1 MKLEKCD
8 TLLKT
13 YTGEK
18 LRVLGQMQVQVK
30 YNCQEQSLP
39 LLVVAGGG
47 PSLWGR
53 NWLNAIKLNWA
64 QIKQVT
70 RGLQP
75 LLQKYGDVFRQE
87 LGTLKGIEV
96 QLVVP
101 KDATPKFFKPHPVP
115 YAIRGAIEKD
125 LERLKTLGVIKKT
138 SYSDWAAPI
147 VAVPKPNSTVRI
159 CEDYK
164 VTINPVLQIDQYP
177 VPKGEDLL

>member
-1 MKLEKCD
+1 MAEGDPETAITLHPDVNGVTLAMELDTGASVALISERVWKEAFSEMKLEKCD

-13 YTGEK
+13 NTGEK

-39 LLVVAGGG
+39 
-47 PSLWGR
+47 LWGR

-75 LLQKYGDVFRQE
+75 LLKKYGDVFQQE

-101 KDATPKFFKPHPVP
+101 KDATPKFFKPRPVP

-125 LERLKTLGVIKKT
+125 LE
-138 SYSDWAAPI
+138 
-147 VAVPKPNSTVRI
+147 
-159 CEDYK
+159 
-164 VTINPVLQIDQYP
+164 
-177 VPKGEDLL
+177 